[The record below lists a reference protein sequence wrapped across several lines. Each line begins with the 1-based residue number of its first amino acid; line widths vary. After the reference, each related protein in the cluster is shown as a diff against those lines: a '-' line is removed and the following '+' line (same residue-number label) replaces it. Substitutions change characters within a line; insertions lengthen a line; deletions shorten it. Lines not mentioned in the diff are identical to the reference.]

1 MFGSFAMFKVNVE
14 NIINLKSIGLDS
26 KQAGRILWLEFFPAT
41 AEQ

>member
-26 KQAGRILWLEFFPAT
+26 EQADRILWLEFLPPT
-41 AEQ
+41 AQ